1 MDAIAILGIIG
12 GVALLTAFYGGL
24 DVDRVR
30 IPPLPRSVRFASGAL
45 GAVLLLYVMWV
56 TYQQAGLVKTEE
68 EAGPAAMAEPTGI
81 EGLGGCGE
89 LEVIS
94 VNPRA
99 LLEEEMRLYKVF
111 GAGFCKDTTVSISG
125 GAFVGSEPGIQPNG
139 QPAEVAS
146 DGTWLTV
153 YIYPAEEPGEAGQTI
168 RIRNPDN
175 SEATVF
181 VQFQR

>member
-1 MDAIAILGIIG
+1 MDAISILGIIG

-30 IPPLPRSVRFASGAL
+30 IPPLPRSVRIASGVI
-45 GAVLLLYVMWV
+45 GGLLLIYVMWV
-56 TYQQAGLVKTEE
+56 TYQQTVPA
-68 EAGPAAMAEPTGI
+68 PAAIELTAPTDAAMPG
-81 EGLGGCGE
+81 ECGT
-89 LEVIS
+89 LEVVS

-111 GAGFCKDTTVSISG
+111 GAGFCADTTVSISG
-125 GAFVGSEPGIQPNG
+125 GAFVGSDPDIQANG

-146 DGTWLTV
+146 DGSWLTV
-153 YIYPAEEPGEAGQTI
+153 YIYPSAAPEEAGQSI

-175 SEATVF
+175 SEVELF

>member
-30 IPPLPRSVRFASGAL
+30 IPPLPKSVRFASGAI
-45 GAVLLLYVMWV
+45 GGLLLIYVMWV
-56 TYQQAGLVKTEE
+56 TYQQTQPASTAMVSPVQTE
-68 EAGPAAMAEPTGI
+68 PAVTG
-81 EGLGGCGE
+81 ECGT
-89 LEVIS
+89 LEVVS

-99 LLEEEMRLYKVF
+99 LLEEEMRMYKVF
-111 GAGFCKDTTVSISG
+111 GAGFCADTTVAISG
-125 GAFVGSEPGIQPNG
+125 GAFVGSDPNIQANG

-153 YIYPAEEPGEAGQTI
+153 YIYPSAAPDEAGQSI

-175 SEATVF
+175 SMVELF
-181 VQFQR
+181 VHFQR

>member
-1 MDAIAILGIIG
+1 MDAISILGIIG

-30 IPPLPRSVRFASGAL
+30 IPPLPRSVRIASGMI
-45 GAVLLLYVMWV
+45 GGLLLIYVMWV
-56 TYQQAGLVKTEE
+56 TYRQTVPSPMGAEQPASTS
-68 EAGPAAMAEPTGI
+68 EALPGE
-81 EGLGGCGE
+81 CGK
-89 LEVIS
+89 LEAIS

-111 GAGFCKDTTVSISG
+111 GAGFCADTTVAISG
-125 GAFVGSEPGIQPNG
+125 GAFVGSDPDIQPNG

-153 YIYPAEEPGEAGQTI
+153 YIYPSEAPDEAGQSI

-175 SEATVF
+175 SMVELF
-181 VQFQR
+181 VHFQR